1 MVVDE
6 KVNAVSYPLYQ
17 SFTAMQSF
25 DRRNWLKKSGL
36 LLSGFTIGNG
46 LLARQSNVTDDIWE
60 AAPDGPLIRIGQNEN
75 PYGPGPMARK
85 AMMDAVINSNR
96 YPSELATQ
104 LRERIA
110 KSYNLSKEH
119 VLLGA
124 GSSELLGN
132 TAALAAE
139 KKGSNAVSADP
150 TFRLWFGAAELFGL
164 SIKKVPLTQD
174 KVHDLDAMLK
184 AMDAQTSM
192 VYVVNPHNPTGTIV
206 ADSELH
212 SFAEKVT
219 AKCLLLLDEAYTE
232 YAGTTSLAPMV
243 ANNKNLVVAK
253 TFSKIH
259 GMAGAR
265 VGFVLA
271 HPDTIKKLAAY
282 QPWANAGPSAV
293 SLAGALAAM
302 DDLSFTQQTRQK
314 NEAVRNYVTK
324 EMNQLG
330 LTVIPSFTSFIYY
343 DSTAF
348 KGDLAQVMTQ
358 ANIVGVRTYEYGT
371 NWRRTSIGTMEEM
384 QEFIRVLRAN
394 M

>member
-1 MVVDE
+1 
-6 KVNAVSYPLYQ
+6 
-17 SFTAMQSF
+17 MQSF

-46 LLARQSNVTDDIWE
+46 LLARQSNFTDDIWE
-60 AAPDGPLIRIGQNEN
+60 AGPEGQLIRIGQNEN

-110 KSYNLSKEH
+110 KAYNLTKDH

-139 KKGSNAVSADP
+139 KKGSNAVSGDP

-206 ADSELH
+206 TDSDMQ

-302 DDLSFTQQTRQK
+302 DDLAFMQQTRQK
-314 NEAVRNYVTK
+314 NEAVRIYVTK

-330 LTVIPSFTSFIYY
+330 LKVIPSYTSFIYY
-343 DSTAF
+343 DSAAF

-358 ANIVGVRTYEYGT
+358 ANIMGVRTYENGT
-371 NWRRTSIGTMEEM
+371 GWRRTSIGTMEEM
-384 QEFIRVLRAN
+384 QQFIKVLKAN